1 MHQDKTIT
9 PALAVSAPTKAVP
22 EERTEF
28 RLRRYRVTN
37 FRSVVDSGYLDLDDV
52 TGLIGVN
59 ESGKTNLLLP
69 LWKLNPA
76 GDGTIDPISD
86 YPKALF
92 GTIRRSPDTFHFV
105 TAEFDTGAHAEKI
118 AELGRIQKE
127 AAALVSVSRGY
138 DGSYLV
144 SFPLHR
150 PRETDDCAEVRSE
163 VEQSLSRL
171 AALSDVA
178 GELLAQATTT
188 LEEIRDELSGAEPL
202 TANDLMRLRNRVGAL
217 VPQEAP
223 EATNGP
229 ETEDTSEP
237 ASENVQLLDE
247 LGALRK
253 LLGSRMA
260 RILAPDPGQIDA
272 VREFV
277 ISRLPVF
284 VYYSNYGNL
293 DSEIYL
299 PHVVENMERS
309 DLGAKEA
316 AKARTLRVLFGFVG
330 LEASEILQLGR
341 DFRDIQE
348 EAEAEATVRDGKIG
362 LVRKWIDRVRNPERG
377 PDASALAEI
386 AEAKR
391 TRSILLQSASTKLT
405 EHFGQWWKQGDYRFR
420 FEADGNHFRIWVA
433 DARRP
438 QEVELENR
446 STGLQWFLSF
456 FLVFLHESRGAHRNA
471 VLLLDEPGH
480 SLHPLAQRDLSMFFE
495 GLAADNQ
502 ILYTT
507 HSPFLVGADR
517 LERARKVFVDRD
529 GSTRVSGDLGR
540 DEGTDTKR
548 GASFAV
554 RAALSISVA
563 DAMLLGSAPVLV
575 KSTTEQIYLSTI
587 KTILIREGRLR
598 PGRDIIF
605 APAAGPEVIQTM
617 VQLLAGDATNVPPTI
632 IEGADTMSGASGRP
646 DRPLGRGASDRV
658 IQLDDLLGL
667 SGSRI
672 EDAVGLELLAPL
684 VDRVERRP
692 DRLFVDTVRPGLP
705 LVAQVERWA
714 AQEDIRLF
722 PDWRRDLA
730 LRAKARLLDMEP
742 GAISSETL
750 GRWDSLMARVISA
763 SDANTPRVAN
773 PVRHSHRP

>member
-1 MHQDKTIT
+1 MHQVKTFA
-9 PALAVSAPTKAVP
+9 PAEVVDATTRADRRDRS
-22 EERTEF
+22 EF

-37 FRSVVDSGYLDLDDV
+37 FRSVVDSGFLDLDDV
-52 TGLIGVN
+52 TALIGVN

-76 GDGTIDPISD
+76 GDGAIDPISD
-86 YPKALF
+86 FPKALF
-92 GTIRRSPDTFHFV
+92 GTIRKAPEAFHFI
-105 TAEFDTGAHAEKI
+105 TAEFETGAAAEEI
-118 AELGRIQKE
+118 AALARIDKE
-127 AAALVSVSRGY
+127 AAEVVAVSRGF

-150 PRETDDCAEVRSE
+150 PRKTDDRAEVREDVNGALERLSVLGDADVDRLSE
-163 VEQSLSRL
+163 
-171 AALSDVA
+171 
-178 GELLAQATTT
+178 ATAT
-188 LEEIRDELSGAEPL
+188 LEAVRDELSGVEPL
-202 TANDLMRLRNRVGAL
+202 TANDLIRLRNRVGAL
-217 VPQEAP
+217 VAEEPKEEPTETTAEAGAADAGETPEGVSELAQEL
-223 EATNGP
+223 E
-229 ETEDTSEP
+229 
-237 ASENVQLLDE
+237 
-247 LGALRK
+247 ALRK
-253 LLGSRMA
+253 CLGGRMA

-272 VREFV
+272 VRELV
-277 ISRLPVF
+277 LSRMPVF

-341 DFRDIQE
+341 DFRDIHE
-348 EAEAEATVRDGKIG
+348 EAEAEAAARDGQAG
-362 LVRKWIDRVRNPERG
+362 RMRKWLDRARQPEPA
-377 PDASALAEI
+377 PDAAMLARI

-405 EHFGQWWKQGDYRFR
+405 EHFGEWWKQGDYRFR

-480 SLHPLAQRDLSMFFE
+480 SLHPLAQRDLSLFFE
-495 GLAADNQ
+495 GLAANNQ

-529 GSTRVSGDLGR
+529 GSTRVSADLGR

-548 GASFAV
+548 GAAFAV

-575 KSTTEQIYLSTI
+575 ASTTEQIYLSAI
-587 KTILIREGRLR
+587 KTILVREGRLR
-598 PGRDIIF
+598 PARDVIF
-605 APAAGPEVIQTM
+605 TPAAGPEIMQTM
-617 VQLLAGDATNVPPTI
+617 VRMIAGDATQTPPTI
-632 IEGADTMSGASGRP
+632 AAGRAAVPGGTSQHRAEGI
-646 DRPLGRGASDRV
+646 ASDRMVMLDEV
-658 IQLDDLLGL
+658 IGVRGAQVEDLLGA
-667 SGSRI
+667 
-672 EDAVGLELLAPL
+672 EFLAPL
-684 VDRVERRP
+684 VDRIERRP
-692 DRLFVDTVRPGLP
+692 DRLFADVVRHDMP
-705 LVAQVERWA
+705 LVLQVERWA
-714 AQEDIRLF
+714 AQEGITLSG
-722 PDWRRDLA
+722 DWRRDLA
-730 LRAKARLLDMEP
+730 MRAKARLLDLTPSALPAGALDTWERLLSRVLEP
-742 GAISSETL
+742 NGA
-750 GRWDSLMARVISA
+750 
-763 SDANTPRVAN
+763 VAA
-773 PVRHSHRP
+773 